1 MVDDE
6 AVNVRQQVLHT
17 ICDGSPT
24 HLEFDVAE
32 AQDGSE
38 EQLTNVL
45 LPTTELVNGTSCE
58 YTERPNIYIGFMW
71 TRCIIRCSRWRR
83 DRL

>member
-32 AQDGSE
+32 ALDGFNYLCDQNCDEILFFLNRYEFSS
-38 EQLTNVL
+38 
-45 LPTTELVNGTSCE
+45 TSSKYGSTFIC
-58 YTERPNIYIGFMW
+58 
-71 TRCIIRCSRWRR
+71 
-83 DRL
+83 